1 MGKLTRARS
10 RCAPAP
16 SRVAAAPKRVE
27 PFYRSKG
34 WLALRRAR
42 MLDAD
47 YFAVKARAKDGER
60 LILDHVKERK
70 DGGAPLDPANTQWLT
85 FSEHQAKT
93 EREKR
98 RRSGLAQW
106 SARQQHSH

>member
-1 MGKLTRARS
+1 MGKLTRAPS

-27 PFYRSKG
+27 PFYRSKA

-47 YFAVKARAKDGER
+47 YFAAKARAKDGER
-60 LILDHVKERK
+60 LILDHVVERK

-98 RRSGLAQW
+98 RRSGLA
-106 SARQQHSH
+106 